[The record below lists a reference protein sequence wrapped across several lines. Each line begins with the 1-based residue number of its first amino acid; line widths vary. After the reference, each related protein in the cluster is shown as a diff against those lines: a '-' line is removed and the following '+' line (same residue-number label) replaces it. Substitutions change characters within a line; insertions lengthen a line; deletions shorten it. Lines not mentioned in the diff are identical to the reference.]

1 MRLKPLVTALCAGA
15 LLAAAPFAQAKE
27 LKSIGVTVGD
37 LALAAKELGMNVLPY
52 YRQGYVHVEVN
63 G

>member
-15 LLAAAPFAQAKE
+15 LLAATPFAQAKD

-37 LALAAKELGMNVLPY
+37 PPTHSSCRSPKVPSWKRANWRG
-52 YRQGYVHVEVN
+52 
-63 G
+63 